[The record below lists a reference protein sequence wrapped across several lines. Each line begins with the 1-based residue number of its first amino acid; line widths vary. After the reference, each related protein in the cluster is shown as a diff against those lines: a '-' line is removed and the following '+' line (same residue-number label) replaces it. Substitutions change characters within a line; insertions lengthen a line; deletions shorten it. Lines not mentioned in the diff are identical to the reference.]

1 MYTTTSSQHRPWI
14 AAVHGVRASQT
25 DLPLDPLDVFALLPL
40 LLWRHIFSRHRLQ
53 GVTHCL
59 GNTALHPRVCLYT
72 APRSRGLGNQ
82 ALLDAAPI
90 RSRQRAAVV
99 DRKGAGQA
107 ASSHQQCGVG
117 ASCCCF
123 RERVT
128 NLADDPICVNGD
140 DDSIGAKL
148 GLSRCVYRVVSIG

>member
-59 GNTALHPRVCLYT
+59 GNTALHPRVFLYT
-72 APRSRGLGNQ
+72 APRSLGLGNQ

-117 ASCCCF
+117 ASF
-123 RERVT
+123 HERVA
-128 NLADDPICVNGD
+128 NLVDDPICVNGD
-140 DDSIGAKL
+140 EDSVGAKL